1 MALVL
6 KKKPVQSVAQED
18 DLTPRKQEALD
29 LVGLSPAPKLTIKK
43 KLNYFPK
50 DTKVVV
56 TNKHFFW
63 VQSYKPGDTGVVLK
77 HFHAVTTPL
86 SESPRDDLYLVKMD
100 TPRIEGK
107 EELLFSRWELEAL
120 E

>member
-6 KKKPVQSVAQED
+6 KKKPVQPIAQED
-18 DLTPRKQEALD
+18 DLTPRQQEALD

-43 KLNYFPK
+43 KLNYFPAN
-50 DTKVVV
+50 TKVVV

-63 VQSYKPGDTGVVLK
+63 IQTYKPGDTGVVLK
-77 HFHAVTTPL
+77 HFHAVNTPL
-86 SESPRDDLYLVKMD
+86 SNSPRDDLYLVRMD
-100 TPRIEGK
+100 SPRIEGK